1 MVAGARA
8 RALLTSRVRSY
19 ARTDVRTAGA
29 RLFAGTHVSLPSVEC
44 DADVGALSIEP
55 APDPRAAAPAVL
67 VETDGELV
75 GRIPARLEIVKGAIA
90 LF

>member
-1 MVAGARA
+1 M
-8 RALLTSRVRSY
+8 
-19 ARTDVRTAGA
+19 
-29 RLFAGTHVSLPSVEC
+29 SLPSVEC

-55 APDPRAAAPAVL
+55 APDPRAAPPAML